1 MSDRYILTVEEALS
15 VIPDAEF
22 IHTVIVGG
30 SMMLGADWDRED
42 VVEHVTKAG
51 GAQLGGPLA
60 VGMGHGLCLDPR
72 RRLFAAHDPER
83 MAALEATIAAEP
95 EPQSVADP
103 A

>member
-42 VVEHVTKAG
+42 VVEHVPRVA
-51 GAQLGGPLA
+51 
-60 VGMGHGLCLDPR
+60 R